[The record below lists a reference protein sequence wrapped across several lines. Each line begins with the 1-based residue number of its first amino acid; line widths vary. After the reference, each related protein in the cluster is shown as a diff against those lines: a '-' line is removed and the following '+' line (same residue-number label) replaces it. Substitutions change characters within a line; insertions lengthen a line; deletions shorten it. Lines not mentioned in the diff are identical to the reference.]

1 MRLPV
6 SLDIATLCDWES
18 AMSLSRHA
26 LLATCLVLSGA
37 LAPGGAQ
44 AQQGAQDKPFD
55 AKPFIPPF
63 IPLPPNAQVG
73 SGTITQTPFLG
84 DPGPVNNP
92 QTPPPASGLRLTVP
106 MR

>member
-1 MRLPV
+1 
-6 SLDIATLCDWES
+6 
-18 AMSLSRHA
+18 MSLPRNL
-26 LLATCLVLSGA
+26 LLAMGLVLLSAVGT
-37 LAPGGAQ
+37 Q

-84 DPGPVNNP
+84 DSAGPVNNP

>member
-1 MRLPV
+1 
-6 SLDIATLCDWES
+6 
-18 AMSLSRHA
+18 MSLPRNL
-26 LLATCLVLSGA
+26 LLAMGLVLLSA
-37 LAPGGAQ
+37 VGAQ

-84 DPGPVNNP
+84 DSAPVNNP

>member
-1 MRLPV
+1 MRL
-6 SLDIATLCDWES
+6 
-18 AMSLSRHA
+18 SRQL
-26 LLATCLVLSGA
+26 LLAMGLVLLSA
-37 LAPGGAQ
+37 AGAQ
-44 AQQGAQDKPFD
+44 AQQSTQDKPFD

-84 DPGPVNNP
+84 DPSGPVNNP

>member
-1 MRLPV
+1 VTPP
-6 SLDIATLCDWES
+6 
-18 AMSLSRHA
+18 RHA
-26 LLATCLVLSGA
+26 LLAMCLVMLGA
-37 LAPGGAQ
+37 TVPGVAQ
-44 AQQGAQDKPFD
+44 AQGQAPQDKPFD

-73 SGTITQTPFLG
+73 SGTVTQTPFLG
-84 DPGPVNNP
+84 DPSGPINNP

>member
-1 MRLPV
+1 MSV
-6 SLDIATLCDWES
+6 SRYL
-18 AMSLSRHA
+18 
-26 LLATCLVLSGA
+26 LLAIFLVLFGA
-37 LAPGGAQ
+37 VASPGAQ

>member
-1 MRLPV
+1 MSV
-6 SLDIATLCDWES
+6 SRYL
-18 AMSLSRHA
+18 
-26 LLATCLVLSGA
+26 LLAIFLVLFGA
-37 LAPGGAQ
+37 VASPGAQ

-84 DPGPVNNP
+84 ASAPVNNP
-92 QTPPPASGLRLTVP
+92 QTPPPASGRLTVP

>member
-1 MRLPV
+1 MR
-6 SLDIATLCDWES
+6 
-18 AMSLSRHA
+18 LSRHV
-26 LLATCLVLSGA
+26 LLAMCVVLLSA
-37 LAPGGAQ
+37 VGAQ
-44 AQQGAQDKPFD
+44 AQQGTQDKPFD

-73 SGTITQTPFLG
+73 SGTVTQTPFLG
-84 DPGPVNNP
+84 DPSGPINNP